1 MLMDSTALRA
11 LRSGWW
17 LVLLAVAGA
26 VAGALVLSSHQEPV
40 YRSSATYI
48 VSPRQGDTTAD
59 ITESVRTLDPD
70 RARALVS
77 TYAEVIASDAV
88 QAEAAASL
96 GYGPDLLD
104 FYSAE
109 AVVAPEAY
117 VAELRVTGPDPDLA
131 ATLSTAL
138 GAAASARFTALYPIY
153 DVVVLDP
160 ASVPTSPANRGPV
173 ETAVIAGLLG
183 LVAGGALALLAGA
196 PRLRRRR
203 RLQQRLSP
211 YSTPDTTVTPFP
223 AERRTSRAG

>member
-1 MLMDSTALRA
+1 MLMDSTTLRA

-96 GYGPDLLD
+96 GYGPDLLG
-104 FYSAE
+104 FYSVE
-109 AVVAPEAY
+109 AVVAP
-117 VAELRVTGPDPDLA
+117 
-131 ATLSTAL
+131 
-138 GAAASARFTALYPIY
+138 

-211 YSTPDTTVTPFP
+211 YSPPDTTVTPFP